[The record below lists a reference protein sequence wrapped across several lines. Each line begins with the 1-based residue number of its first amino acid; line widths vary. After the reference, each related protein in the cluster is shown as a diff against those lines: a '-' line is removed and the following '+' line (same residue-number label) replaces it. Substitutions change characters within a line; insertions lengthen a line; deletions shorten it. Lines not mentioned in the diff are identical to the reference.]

1 MEARNRFTS
10 FLLAYHPGTVRDLP
24 VLSPYARALL
34 NADARRICSEN
45 EIVKAF
51 ETDPFLSAKL
61 FGVANSIFFNLEHRT
76 VYTVR
81 DAIDRVGLDY
91 AINLVHEAPYF
102 ATECDLDHLTEFWAH
117 CIGVAHCA
125 KSLSK
130 RSSIPLDSDNV
141 FLVALIHDIGY
152 LLEIH
157 YDPSRL
163 SLVVKQIREKEDH
176 SSSQS
181 HAILG
186 ESLADFW
193 SLPESAKDVMR
204 WHHTPDKCQS
214 ENGRILANLIY
225 LSEELARSHIAA
237 QKIDIAVCTNHLS
250 IAGLTV
256 AQLHAVGA
264 ELKES
269 WDSWTYSGQ
278 KIIR

>member
-24 VLSPYARALL
+24 VLSPYARAFL
-34 NADARRICSEN
+34 NAGARRMYSEN

-81 DAIDRVGLDY
+81 DAIDRVGFDY
-91 AINLVHEAPYF
+91 AVNLAHEAPYF
-102 ATECDLDHLTEFWAH
+102 AAECDLDQLIECWAH

-130 RSSIPLDSDNV
+130 RSSIPLNSDNV
-141 FLVALIHDIGY
+141 FLIALIHDIGY

-163 SLVVKQIREKEDH
+163 SLVAKQIREKEDYA
-176 SSSQS
+176 SSQS
-181 HAILG
+181 HVILG

-193 SLPESAKDVMR
+193 SLPASAKEVVR
-204 WHHTPDKCQS
+204 WHHTPDKCPS
-214 ENGRILANLIY
+214 ENGRVLATLIY
-225 LSEELARSHIAA
+225 LAEELVRSHLAA
-237 QKIDIAVCTNHLS
+237 QQIDTALCANHLS
-250 IAGLTV
+250 VTGLT
-256 AQLHAVGA
+256 AEHLHAVGA

-269 WDSWTYSGQ
+269 WDNWTHSGQ